1 MNPINHSLF
10 NPNFSFGASSTE
22 AAHAPTQAMDA
33 TQVLEHSIQQVG
45 NRTGIP
51 AEHLRKLQHIA
62 HENDCV
68 IAFRPFDP
76 LNKSLIEQG
85 HPTKSQ
91 QIKGKSSDLG
101 PLYGFIPVQQ
111 ALSKLRGRGP
121 EAIAKADQ
129 DIKAVLEKQNA
140 RAIALRLPQERLG
153 LLQDKG
159 LIRLHPPLNDGTRKI
174 TLPGDATEFTARPVD
189 SSKSFEILHQG
200 EAVQV
205 LAPMKQQDDPLQDK
219 ALTADYDLFVI
230 MPNWGQLGAE
240 TNRRPSQPGLSG
252 PLAGVMPDKSRE
264 GGADHIT
271 ALERRIANQINER
284 LRPDIDF
291 GQPGNAAWRLV
302 HHGADQGNPQSDLK
316 DNFPATL
323 ILPRQL
329 GEHGPVTV
337 LHDKDAL
344 NAFIQQH
351 GGQYPMVRNSAWDQ
365 LSGHVGRRASDLT
378 ARSNEPSPAPS
389 RKSSLTPQDL
399 QALQAASARRN
410 SRPQL
415 FGERRSSLAPF
426 QEQEPS

>member
-1 MNPINHSLF
+1 MNPIDHSLF
-10 NPNFSFGASSTE
+10 NPNFSFGSSGTE
-22 AAHAPTQAMDA
+22 DVHAPAQAMDA

-45 NRTGIP
+45 GNTGIP
-51 AEHLRKLQHIA
+51 AEHLRKLHHIA
-62 HENDCV
+62 RENDCV

-76 LNKSLIEQG
+76 LNRSLVEQG

-111 ALSKLRGRGP
+111 ALSKVRGRGP

-129 DIKAVLEKQNA
+129 DIKAVLEKQHA

-153 LLQDKG
+153 LLQDEG
-159 LIRLHPPLNDGTRKI
+159 LIRLHAPLSDGTRKI
-174 TLPGDATEFTARPVD
+174 TLPGDSTEFTARLAD
-189 SSKSFEILHQG
+189 NGKSFEILHGG

-205 LAPMKQQDDPLQDK
+205 LAPMRQPDDPLQDK
-219 ALTADYDLFVI
+219 PLTADYDLFVI
-230 MPNWGQLGAE
+230 MPNWGQVGE
-240 TNRRPSQPGLSG
+240 QTNRRLSQPGLRD
-252 PLAGVMPDKSRE
+252 PLSGVMP
-264 GGADHIT
+264 GGPKDGGTDHIT

-291 GQPGNAAWRLV
+291 DQPGNAAWRLV

-329 GEHGPVTV
+329 GEHGPVTI
-337 LHDKDAL
+337 LRDPGAL

-351 GGQYPMVRNSAWDQ
+351 GGQYPMVRNTAWNQ
-365 LSGHVGRRASDLT
+365 LSGHVGRRASDLST
-378 ARSNEPSPAPS
+378 RSNEPSPAPS

-415 FGERRSSLAPF
+415 FGERRGSLAPF